1 MKVKNWNKNQN
12 YFTMTPIE
20 KMDLLR
26 KWILLAG
33 DNLEISISEKDLQQI
48 YDENISNIEN
58 IFYGDITEIV
68 EKYFYS

>member
-1 MKVKNWNKNQN
+1 
-12 YFTMTPIE
+12 MTPIE